1 MAHVRKTDRIWSD
14 ISDNIKRLFA
24 TRREHAADWHRY
36 ELNKDQFDEACWKYL
51 ISDEQ
56 KKLMEQLGAKFFPA
70 INNTTHATVYITDTD
85 SKDSAT
91 EYRLE
96 IKAGS
101 LVPATWMTS
110 AYYQHKH
117 QLQIK
122 DPLLVSIANRRKAA
136 MTAVTSEEQSLLEL
150 AKSVWIQVASVNAF
164 VKTWEAGREL
174 LNQDV
179 RHELDRK
186 NEKQE
191 KAIVDQSHLNQ
202 LSAKLLQAKVAQ

>member
-1 MAHVRKTDRIWSD
+1 MAHVRKTDRIWTD

-36 ELNKDQFDEACWKYL
+36 ELDKDQFDEACWRYL

-56 KKLMEQLGAKFFPA
+56 KKLMEQLGERFFPV
-70 INNTTHATVYITDTD
+70 INNTTHTTLYISDD
-85 SKDSAT
+85 RDSAA

-101 LVPATWMTS
+101 LVPITWISST
-110 AYYQHKH
+110 YYQHKN

-122 DPLLVSIANRRKAA
+122 DPLLVSIANRRKTA
-136 MTAVTSEEQSLLEL
+136 MTAVTNEQQALLEM
-150 AKSVWIQVASVNAF
+150 AKSVWAQVASVNAF

-174 LNQDV
+174 LNHDV
-179 RHELDRK
+179 RQELDRK

-191 KAIVDQSHLNQ
+191 KVVIDQSHLNQ